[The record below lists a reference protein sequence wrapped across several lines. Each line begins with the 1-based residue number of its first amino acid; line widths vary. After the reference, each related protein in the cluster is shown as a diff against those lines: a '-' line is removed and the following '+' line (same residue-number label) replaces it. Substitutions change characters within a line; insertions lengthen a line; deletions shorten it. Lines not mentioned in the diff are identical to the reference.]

1 VHRQTIDAYDAAA
14 DRWLATRY
22 REDRPPLDAAL
33 AFRARVGTDMIL
45 DLGCGPGELLGDLG
59 QPCIGLDA
67 SRGMLDLALGRGA
80 GPLAQGDA
88 EQLPLADESIGG
100 VFANFSLQ
108 HLPREGFQVA
118 IREVLRVLRPGGHVE
133 ITMHRSGGVDGVR
146 ADDDIPIGR
155 WFTYWE
161 AGDVAAE
168 LTDAGFTEI
177 AGRDLGFANQFR
189 ARRPGVQASW

>member
-14 DRWLATRY
+14 ERWLATRY
-22 REDRPPLDAAL
+22 RADRPPLDAAL
-33 AFRARVGTDMIL
+33 AFRERVGSDIIL

-59 QPCIGLDA
+59 LPCIGIDA
-67 SRGMLDLALGRGA
+67 SRGMLDLALGRGL

-88 EQLPLADESIGG
+88 ERLPIAGTSIAG

-108 HLPREGFQVA
+108 HLPREGFRVA
-118 IREVLRVLRPGGHVE
+118 IREVLRVLQPGGHVE
-133 ITMHRSGGVDGVR
+133 ITMHRAAGSDGVR
-146 ADDDIPIGR
+146 PDDDLPIGR

-161 AGDVAAE
+161 ADDVERE

-177 AGRDLGFANQFR
+177 AHRDLGFANQFC
-189 ARRPGVQASW
+189 ARRSPPSSR